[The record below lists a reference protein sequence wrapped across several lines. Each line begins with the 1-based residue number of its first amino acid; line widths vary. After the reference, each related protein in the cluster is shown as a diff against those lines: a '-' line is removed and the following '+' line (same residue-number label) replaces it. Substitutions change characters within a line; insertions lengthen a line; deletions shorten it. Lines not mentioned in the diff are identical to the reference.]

1 MEGSALAD
9 WTGYVILVAVGLAAG
24 TLNVIAAGGS
34 LLTLP
39 VLIFLGLP
47 PTVANG
53 TNRVAI
59 LVQNVGAVWSF
70 HRHRVI
76 EWRWI
81 PRAGVPAALGAV
93 LGAWLALR
101 IGDDAFRRVLA
112 GVILAAAAWTL
123 WDPLKQHAPAPG
135 LESPRWG
142 IGFTAVFFGIGI
154 YGGFVQA
161 GVGFLV
167 LATVAVLGLD
177 FVRGN
182 ALKFL
187 IALLFTPLALVVFS
201 LGGKVDWAAGA
212 ALALGNLMGGLI
224 GVRLSVL
231 KGHRWIRR
239 VVMVTVV
246 VFAIRLWMA
255 P

>member
-1 MEGSALAD
+1 M
-9 WTGYVILVAVGLAAG
+9 
-24 TLNVIAAGGS
+24 IAAGGS

-76 EWRWI
+76 DWRWI
-81 PRAGVPAALGAV
+81 PRAGVPTALGAV
-93 LGAWLALR
+93 LGAWLAIR
-101 IGDDAFRRVLA
+101 IGDDAFRRILA
-112 GVILAAAAWTL
+112 GVIIAAAVWTL
-123 WDPLKQHAPAPG
+123 WDPLKRHPAAVEH
-135 LESPRWG
+135 ESPHWG
-142 IGFTAVFFGIGI
+142 MGFTLVFFGIGI

-161 GVGFLV
+161 GVGFLI
-167 LATVAVLGLD
+167 LAAVTVLGLD

-182 ALKFL
+182 ALKVL

-201 LGGKVDWAAGA
+201 LSGKVDWGAGA
-212 ALALGNLMGGLI
+212 ALAFGNLVGGLV

-246 VFAIRLWMA
+246 IFAIRLWMA

>member
-1 MEGSALAD
+1 LAH
-9 WTGYVILVAVGLAAG
+9 WTGYVILVAVGVAAG

-93 LGAWLALR
+93 LGAWLAIR
-101 IGDDAFRRVLA
+101 IGDDAFRRILA
-112 GVILAAAAWTL
+112 GVIIAAAVWTL
-123 WDPLKQHAPAPG
+123 WDPLKRHASAAEH
-135 LESPRWG
+135 ESPHWG
-142 IGFTAVFFGIGI
+142 LGFALVFFGIGI

-167 LATVAVLGLD
+167 LAAVTVLGLD

-182 ALKFL
+182 ALKVL
-187 IALLFTPLALVVFS
+187 IALLFTPLALLVFS
-201 LGGKVDWAAGA
+201 LSGKVDWVAGA
-212 ALALGNLMGGLI
+212 ALALGNLLGGLM

-246 VFAIRLWMA
+246 IFAIRLWMA

>member
-1 MEGSALAD
+1 M
-9 WTGYVILVAVGLAAG
+9 AAG
-24 TLNVIAAGGS
+24 ILNVIAAGGS

-76 EWRWI
+76 DWRWV

-112 GVILAAAAWTL
+112 GVIIAAAAWTL
-123 WDPLKQHAPAPG
+123 WDPLKRHAPAPG
-135 LESPRWG
+135 PESPRWG
-142 IGFTAVFFGIGI
+142 MGVAAVFFGIGI
-154 YGGFVQA
+154 YGGFIQA

-167 LATVAVLGLD
+167 LATVTALGLD

-182 ALKFL
+182 ALKVL

-212 ALALGNLMGGLI
+212 ALALGNLIGGLI

-231 KGHRWIRR
+231 KGHRWIRH
-239 VVMVTVV
+239 VVMVAVV
-246 VFAIRLWMA
+246 IFAIRLWVA

>member
-1 MEGSALAD
+1 MAH
-9 WTGYVILVAVGLAAG
+9 WTSYIILVAVGFAAG
-24 TLNVIAAGGS
+24 ALNVIAAGGS

-76 EWRWI
+76 DWRWI

-93 LGAWLALR
+93 LGAWLAIR
-101 IGDDAFRRVLA
+101 IGDDAFRRILA
-112 GVILAAAAWTL
+112 GVIIAAAAWTL
-123 WDPLKQHAPAPG
+123 WDPLQRRRPAPG
-135 LESPRWG
+135 TESQHWG
-142 IGFTAVFFGIGI
+142 PGFALIFFGIGV

-167 LATVAVLGLD
+167 LAAVTILGLD

-182 ALKFL
+182 ALKVL

-201 LGGKVDWAAGA
+201 LSGKVDWVAGA
-212 ALALGNLMGGLI
+212 ALALGNLLGGLI

-246 VFAIRLWMA
+246 IFAIRLWMA